1 MDDLEFRTRAFS
13 NPLDEQ
19 EDFRAAADA
28 SPERRQL
35 LGELNEFE
43 KDLQRTLMAVD
54 IPGGLKRKLNQHA
67 RPASPLRSRRFLA
80 LAASLV
86 VATGLALNL
95 FLQPGLSAQD
105 LALHDELVEHMHQE
119 APSFDNRMDIDINN
133 DSGISWNEIETILAA
148 AGTSLKTPEELAALH
163 MIFARL
169 CGLGGSRS
177 AHLVARG
184 EHGPI
189 SIIFIRTAPVS
200 RGVELRDDRFQG
212 RIIPVNEGNMAVI
225 GEKNEPLDRYES
237 MLRDNIEWSI

>member
-19 EDFRAAADA
+19 EDFKAAADA
-28 SPERRQL
+28 SPERRRL
-35 LGELNEFE
+35 LAELNEFE
-43 KDLQRTLMAVD
+43 QDLQRTLMAVD
-54 IPGGLKRKLNQHA
+54 IPAGLRHKLNQHA
-67 RPASPLRSRRFLA
+67 RPMSPLRSRSLLA
-80 LAASLV
+80 LAASVV
-86 VATGLALNL
+86 VAAGLALNL

-105 LALHDELVEHMHQE
+105 LALHDEVVEHLHQE
-119 APSFDNRMDIDINN
+119 ASAYQTSYDNGSD
-133 DSGISWNEIETILAA
+133 ISWSQVEAILTATGTALKSPDDLAA
-148 AGTSLKTPEELAALH
+148 MH

-200 RGVELRDDRFQG
+200 RGVELRDERFQG
-212 RIIPVNEGNMAVI
+212 RIIPVNDGNMAVI
-225 GEKNEPLDRYES
+225 GEKNEALGRYEQA
-237 MLRDNIEWSI
+237 LRENIEWSI

>member
-13 NPLDEQ
+13 NPLDQQ

-43 KDLQRTLMAVD
+43 HDLQRTLMAVD
-54 IPGGLKRKLNQHA
+54 VPAGLKHKLNQHA
-67 RPASPLRSRRFLA
+67 RPASPLRSRGFLA
-80 LAASLV
+80 VAASMV
-86 VATGLALNL
+86 VAAGLALNL

-105 LALHDELVEHMHQE
+105 LALHDEVVEHLHQE
-119 APSFDNRMDIDINN
+119 APSYQGSYDNGSD
-133 DSGISWNEIETILAA
+133 ISWSQVEAILTAS
-148 AGTSLKTPEELAALH
+148 GTSLKSSDELATMH

-169 CGLGGSRS
+169 CGVGGSRS

-200 RGVELRDDRFQG
+200 RGVELRDERFHG

-225 GEKNEPLDRYES
+225 GEKNESLDRYEQA
-237 MLRDNIEWSI
+237 LRENVEWSI